1 MKEKIKKL
9 LAEKQH
15 VVVAIDGMAASG
27 KTTAAEQLTEQ
38 LGGEVIH
45 MDDFFLPPEMR
56 TEERLSQPGG
66 NVHYERFMTE
76 VAGNLSEGEPLT
88 YGVFDCSSMRTVK
101 KEHIECRGLVIVE
114 GAYALRPEFRH
125 LYDYK
130 VFMKTDAETQ
140 MRRIL
145 QRGGPLK
152 AQAFEEKWIP
162 LEEAYFRAMAPA
174 ETADEIIFT

>member
-88 YGVFDCSSMRTVK
+88 YGVFDCSSNILNV
-101 KEHIECRGLVIVE
+101 EGLLSWRGLMHCARNSDICMITRC
-114 GAYALRPEFRH
+114 L
-125 LYDYK
+125 
-130 VFMKTDAETQ
+130 
-140 MRRIL
+140 
-145 QRGGPLK
+145 
-152 AQAFEEKWIP
+152 
-162 LEEAYFRAMAPA
+162 
-174 ETADEIIFT
+174 

>member
-66 NVHYERFMTE
+66 NVHY
-76 VAGNLSEGEPLT
+76 
-88 YGVFDCSSMRTVK
+88 
-101 KEHIECRGLVIVE
+101 
-114 GAYALRPEFRH
+114 
-125 LYDYK
+125 
-130 VFMKTDAETQ
+130 
-140 MRRIL
+140 
-145 QRGGPLK
+145 
-152 AQAFEEKWIP
+152 
-162 LEEAYFRAMAPA
+162 
-174 ETADEIIFT
+174 